1 MKNFLKDFFYLDN
14 RDDEFDEEEV
24 AQPKQQARPQQQQP
38 QQQQR
43 PQQVQQLKQQ
53 PVPQQMATPRKV
65 QQPVQRK
72 TQQVASNLPPQ
83 QVAQM
88 QVVEKK
94 ANNVV
99 SMNRTTK
106 VNLFEPRMYSEAQ
119 NIADCIR
126 NKKSA
131 VVNLQRIDK
140 ENGKRI
146 IDFLSGTVFALDG
159 EIKKIGIDIFLCT
172 PDNVEIDG
180 AISEYYYEED
190 KY

>member
-1 MKNFLKDFFYLDN
+1 MKNFFKDFFYLDN
-14 RDDEFDEEEV
+14 RDDEFEEEV
-24 AQPKQQARPQQQQP
+24 AQQQPKQQAKPQP
-38 QQQQR
+38 QQR
-43 PQQVQQLKQQ
+43 PQQVQQLHQ
-53 PVPQQMATPRKV
+53 PAQQQMATPRKI
-65 QQPVQRK
+65 QQPTQRK
-72 TQQVASNLPPQ
+72 TQQVASNMPPQ

-190 KY
+190 QY

>member
-1 MKNFLKDFFYLDN
+1 MKKFIRNFFYLEN
-14 RDDEFDEEEV
+14 EEDEYEEEV
-24 AQPKQQARPQQQQP
+24 AQAPQQRPQPKPVQQQVQQVPQQQQ
-38 QQQQR
+38 
-43 PQQVQQLKQQ
+43 L
-53 PVPQQMATPRKV
+53 VPQQMATRKV
-65 QQPVQRK
+65 QQPPRK
-72 TQQVASNLPPQ
+72 TQQVASNMPPQ

-94 ANNVV
+94 PNNVV

-119 NIADCIR
+119 DIAECIR

-146 IDFLSGTVFALDG
+146 IDFLSGTVYALNG

-190 KY
+190 QY